1 MKRKIL
7 AVIFIII
14 FALSL
19 PGVCLAEQSEADDI
33 RLFLNGNYLKSADEP
48 LIVEGRVMVPLAE
61 ICKALDISVSRE
73 NKAIILQTQDK
84 KITLN
89 LTDPTADING
99 EAVELDVPAQIV
111 NGRVMVPLRFVGESL
126 GYQVWW
132 QSEERTAYMQ
142 EVYQAAKGKNTVT
155 LMPIK
160 PDTTSEAMIFN
171 GMQVTING
179 TKHTYDWQWNAS
191 IWEHIVY
198 AEPEI
203 SWKDINDDGKE
214 EIIITLTDG
223 INRGTGVLKQD
234 THVLTLNGA
243 EIKVTE
249 EMKD

>member
-7 AVIFIII
+7 TVIFIII

-19 PGVCLAEQSEADDI
+19 PGVCLAEKLGAEDI
-33 RLFLNGNYLKSADEP
+33 HLLLNGNYLESTDEP
-48 LIVEGRVMVPLAE
+48 CIIEGRVMVPFAE

-84 KITLN
+84 KIALTLASK
-89 LTDPTADING
+89 TAEING
-99 EAVELDVPAQIV
+99 DTVNLDVPAQIV

-132 QSEERTAYMQ
+132 QNEERTAYMQ
-142 EVYQAAKGKNTVT
+142 EVYQAAKGKNTVI

-160 PDTTSEAMIFN
+160 PDMTSAAMIFN
-171 GMQVTING
+171 GMQVVING
-179 TKHTYDWQWNAS
+179 ETHTYDWQWNAS

-234 THVLTLNGA
+234 RHVLTLNGA
-243 EIKVTE
+243 EIKATE

>member
-7 AVIFIII
+7 TVIFIII

-19 PGVCLAEQSEADDI
+19 PAEDI
-33 RLFLNGNYLKSADEP
+33 HLLLNGNYLESTDEP
-48 LIVEGRVMVPLAE
+48 RIIEGRVMVPFAE

-84 KITLN
+84 KIALTLASK
-89 LTDPTADING
+89 TAEING
-99 EAVELDVPAQIV
+99 DTVNLDVPAQIV

-132 QSEERTAYMQ
+132 QNEERTAYMQ
-142 EVYQAAKGKNTVT
+142 EVYQAAKGKNTVI

-160 PDTTSEAMIFN
+160 PDMTSAAMIFN
-171 GMQVTING
+171 GMQVVING
-179 TKHTYDWQWNAS
+179 ETHTYDWQWNAS

-234 THVLTLNGA
+234 RHVLTLNGA